1 MKSAIINIS
10 FNQDLL
16 RQLDFLAKEESR
28 SRSELIRE
36 ATRMYIERR
45 KRWDTLFSIAA
56 SRAKETNLAQEDVV
70 QQIKLARK
78 QRKQ

>member
-16 RQLDFLAKEESR
+16 RQLDLLAKEESR

-45 KRWDTLFSIAA
+45 KRWDTLFSTVA
-56 SRAKETNLAQEDVV
+56 SRAKATDLSQEDIVREIRLV
-70 QQIKLARK
+70 RK
-78 QRKQ
+78 QRRR